1 MFAFRLKLSSF
12 CELSILFILFKY
24 VLGGESIPLYKTV
37 CSTSLQHRTDDKN
50 MFTLNKTKRF
60 QYMLCH
66 IYLELDII
74 FPKYKGQLST
84 TTTSVKQHR
93 SNIVNGLIDSLFK
106 IQCTGY
112 VINIELLFLKILLN
126 LTHRKYITN
135 YHGYHVKIKSH
146 LKIGEHLW
154 HNF

>member
-1 MFAFRLKLSSF
+1 MFAFRFKLSSF
-12 CELSILFILFKY
+12 CELSILFILLKN
-24 VLGGESIPLYKTV
+24 VLGGESIPLNKTV

-60 QYMLCH
+60 QYILCH
-66 IYLELDII
+66 IYLDTI
-74 FPKYKGQLST
+74 FHKYKGQLLT
-84 TTTSVKQHR
+84 RTTSVKQHS

-106 IQCTGY
+106 IQYTGY
-112 VINIELLFLKILLN
+112 VINIEFLFLKILLN

-135 YHGYHVKIKSH
+135 YHSFHVKIKSL

-154 HNF
+154 HHF